1 MTLSGNDSMQRRN
14 TWVQLKLVILNHK
27 SVKQF
32 GPDQPDQAQLS
43 QAGHNVRPD
52 LGDWSILFVK
62 IVSKWHF
69 HVQRKVK
76 IHWFNFNLL

>member
-1 MTLSGNDSMQRRN
+1 MTLSGKDSMQRRN
-14 TWVQLKLVILNHK
+14 TWVHLKLVISNHK

-32 GPDQPDQAQLS
+32 GPDQAQLS
-43 QAGHNVRPD
+43 QAGQNVRPD

-69 HVQRKVK
+69 HVQCKVK
-76 IHWFNFNLL
+76 IHRFNFNLL